1 MVYEQ
6 TAANSTTFGTGTLL
20 KNSDGSTLDVGN
32 FAKPTVADLD
42 GDGILELLV
51 GEETGNVLRYEQ
63 TAAGAQ
69 TFTKATLFTN
79 PFGTATSSAPN
90 GGSYPRPTVADLDNN
105 GLLDVLV
112 GSNDGTLRRYEQ
124 TTANTATFTALGQMK
139 DNNGTIIDAGDVD
152 KPLLTDY
159 DGDGYLDMLLGNRAG
174 NIVLYTQST
183 ANSATFKK
191 IDFLKNGTSTIS
203 VGTYAAPSITDID
216 GNGLLDLFV
225 GNASGTIYR
234 FEQTQSA
241 TQPSL
246 ASGALT
252 SPSPLPV
259 VLTSFTG
266 QASSTGN
273 ILRWTTASETS
284 SDYFEVE
291 RSTNGEEFTKI
302 GQLAAAGTTTATH
315 SYLFTDAAATATSY
329 YRLRQV
335 DFDGTASYSPVVT
348 LAASPRVLSTTKPVA
363 YPTIFTNELSVAL
376 PGADAQAA
384 TVALLT
390 ADGRPVYNRSVQL
403 SAAPQGLAELPTLA
417 PGIYLLRVATTTGTT
432 TQRVVR
438 N

>member
-1 MVYEQ
+1 
-6 TAANSTTFGTGTLL
+6 
-20 KNSDGSTLDVGN
+20 
-32 FAKPTVADLD
+32 
-42 GDGILELLV
+42 
-51 GEETGNVLRYEQ
+51 
-63 TAAGAQ
+63 
-69 TFTKATLFTN
+69 
-79 PFGTATSSAPN
+79 
-90 GGSYPRPTVADLDNN
+90 
-105 GLLDVLV
+105 
-112 GSNDGTLRRYEQ
+112 
-124 TTANTATFTALGQMK
+124 
-139 DNNGTIIDAGDVD
+139 
-152 KPLLTDY
+152 
-159 DGDGYLDMLLGNRAG
+159 
-174 NIVLYTQST
+174 
-183 ANSATFKK
+183 
-191 IDFLKNGTSTIS
+191 
-203 VGTYAAPSITDID
+203 
-216 GNGLLDLFV
+216 
-225 GNASGTIYR
+225 
-234 FEQTQSA
+234 
-241 TQPSL
+241 
-246 ASGALT
+246 
-252 SPSPLPV
+252 

-363 YPTIFTNELSVAL
+363 YPTVFTSELNVAL

-403 SAAPQGLAELPTLA
+403 SAAPQALTELPTLA